1 MLISLSLEC
10 SVYTNLEDT
19 SRGRLSELKGSPQCD
34 ANLTP
39 GWYRFRG
46 GTGKQMATS
55 CVAIKHC
62 GTLAPGWMNG
72 SHPTVAE
79 GATAVQVCFHWAMN
93 CCHRPSTIRVR
104 NCSGFYVYEL
114 KKPPQCSLRYCGNGG
129 LSGKVNLISLS
140 GRFLQRILLIIK
152 SRQCLPGWFCIRIAC
167 EFSCLSSLFA
177 AGVVSQKRLCQ

>member
-19 SRGRLSELKGSPQCD
+19 SRGRFSELKGSPQCD
-34 ANLTP
+34 TNLTP

-46 GTGKQMATS
+46 GAGNQMATS

-93 CCHRPSTIRVR
+93 CCHRSSTIRVR

-129 LSGKVNLISLS
+129 LSGNVNLTSLS
-140 GRFLQRILLIIK
+140 GRFLQRLL
-152 SRQCLPGWFCIRIAC
+152 SQ
-167 EFSCLSSLFA
+167 SSGFWL
-177 AGVVSQKRLCQ
+177 